1 MMNIVIMGA
10 GDLGRHVAALLSK
23 EKHNVILI
31 DKDGHRLQEAS
42 SAMDVATRHG
52 SGTDWQ
58 LLEDLLE
65 FSPDLYIGLT
75 GNEET
80 NLVGCSIAKNLKFPR
95 TIARVRN
102 ERYLNRT
109 RLDFSRLFDVDYFI
123 GPELLV
129 AHDILKYILSP
140 GSLFVEHFSHG
151 ALQLL
156 TLKIPDNWRKD
167 APSLKSFKL
176 PENIIVGLIY
186 REDETQQSSQRTK
199 RVIFPHGEDRILP
212 GDEVT
217 FIGSTDTIA
226 DIHHV
231 FEIPQKTIRSAVI
244 IGGSLTGLQLARLLS
259 ARDIYVRIIDKSYEK
274 CLLLADRLPKCT
286 VMHHDGTD
294 INFLRGEKIGSADI
308 VIGCT
313 NNDEVNILTA
323 ALGKEI
329 GCDDALVVLA
339 NPAYLPLATK
349 LGLGHTLSPRIV
361 ATNHI
366 LSQLFSGKV
375 NSLVSLY
382 DNQAEIMELNVSL
395 DSKIVGIPL
404 SELGPFLPK
413 DFLIVMIQN
422 RGRIMIAHGNRIM
435 SPGDTVIVVT
445 SPKHVNELK
454 KIF

>member
-1 MMNIVIMGA
+1 MHRFFMMNIVIMGA

-31 DKDGHRLQEAS
+31 DKDGQRLQEA
-42 SAMDVATRHG
+42 AATMDIATRHG

-58 LLEDLLE
+58 ILEDLLE
-65 FSPDLYIGLT
+65 FSPDLYIALT

-80 NLVGCSIAKNLKFPR
+80 NLVGCCIAKNLKYPR
-95 TIARVRN
+95 TIARVRH
-102 ERYLNRT
+102 ERYLNRM
-109 RLDFSRLFDVDYFI
+109 RLDFAHLFDVDYFI

-129 AHDILKYILSP
+129 AHDILKYIQSP
-140 GSLFVEHFSHG
+140 GSLFVEHFAHG

-156 TLKIPDNWRKD
+156 TLKIPDTWEKH
-167 APSLKSFKL
+167 AKPLKSFNL
-176 PENIIVGLIY
+176 PENIIVGLIC
-186 REDETQQSSQRTK
+186 REEQQGPK
-199 RVIFPHGEDRILP
+199 KVIFPHGNDTILP

-217 FIGSTDTIA
+217 FIGATDTIS
-226 DIHHV
+226 
-231 FEIPQKTIRSAVI
+231 EINRIFGISQKKISSVVI
-244 IGGSLTGLQLARLLS
+244 IGGSMTGLQLARLLVS
-259 ARDIYVRIIDKSYEK
+259 KGIHVRIIDKNHEK
-274 CLLLADRLPKCT
+274 CLLLADRLPDCT
-286 VMHHDGTD
+286 VLHHDGTD
-294 INFLRGEKIGSADI
+294 MEFLRSERVGGADI

-313 NNDEVNILTA
+313 NNDEVNMLA
-323 ALGKEI
+323 GALGKEV
-329 GCDDALVVLA
+329 GCEDALVVLA
-339 NPAYLPLATK
+339 NPAYTSMATR

-395 DSKIVGIPL
+395 DSKLIGIPL
-404 SELGPFLPK
+404 SELGPFLPR

-422 RGRIMIAHGNRIM
+422 RGRIMIAHGNRII

-445 SPKHVNELK
+445 SPKHVAELQ